1 MKLLL
6 LLTTAAVCAAADIS
20 VDLDLDDTPTSL
32 RRGRKLARVDCN
44 GPFSEVHSCPDDT
57 DRYTCEEGQI
67 LCCTWTNLPVARDFR
82 MQFRI
87 NRLVRDFTT
96 DDTGVCT
103 ILHSQSIGSSS
114 EDLLDEDLRLDEDSS
129 GDLIDELD
137 DEDSSEDILDELL
150 DEEAE
155 EFDFDDE
162 DFDEEFT
169 EGSDE

>member
-20 VDLDLDDTPTSL
+20 VNLDLDDTPTSL

-44 GPFSEVHSCPDDT
+44 NPLVVTRSCPSDMT
-57 DRYTCEEGQI
+57 LYACEEGQT

-96 DDTGVCT
+96 DETGLCN
-103 ILHSQSIGSSS
+103 IEDELDDESSF
-114 EDLLDEDLRLDEDSS
+114 EDLLDEDLRLDEGSS

-155 EFDFDDE
+155 EFDEFD
-162 DFDEEFT
+162 DEEFT
-169 EGSDE
+169 DGSDE

>member
-6 LLTTAAVCAAADIS
+6 LLATAAVCAAADIS
-20 VDLDLDDTPTSL
+20 VNLDLDDTPTSL

-44 GPFSEVHSCPDDT
+44 GPFSEVYSCPEDT
-57 DRYTCEEGQI
+57 TRYTCEEGEV
-67 LCCTWTNLPVARDFR
+67 LCCTWANLPVASPRGFR
-82 MQFRI
+82 RQFRI
-87 NRLVRDFTT
+87 NRLVAEFRT
-96 DDTGVCT
+96 DRTGVCT
-103 ILHSQSIGSSS
+103 IDLDDESSS
-114 EDLLDEDLRLDEDSS
+114 EDSLDEDLRLGDDSS
-129 GDLIDELD
+129 EELD

-162 DFDEEFT
+162 DFDEEYT